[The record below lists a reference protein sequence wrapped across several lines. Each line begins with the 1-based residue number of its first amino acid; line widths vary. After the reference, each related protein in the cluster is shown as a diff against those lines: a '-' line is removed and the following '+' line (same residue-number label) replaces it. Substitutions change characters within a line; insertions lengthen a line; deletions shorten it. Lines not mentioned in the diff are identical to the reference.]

1 MNRTQ
6 IAFALIFVVNNISL
20 IESSVILL
28 TYFFFFSACRNVHET
43 LWEAGWQMSWEQ
55 RLQVSIGFARNQ
67 QTRYVCVCE
76 CTNVPGRLERRDG
89 LWQIDVCQLANLDF
103 TIMLR
108 FTTQKLSASISCA
121 THTHTNTCILSYTYF
136 YIYIYILAAFS
147 QAGLSY
153 SICITETM
161 EWAESL
167 LTWLAKHFFGN
178 NWLSNIHFC
187 VFNKEKIFMI

>member
-136 YIYIYILAAFS
+136 YIYIYIHTSCLQSSWPVIFNMHHWNNGMGRVSPNLISKAF
-147 QAGLSY
+147 
-153 SICITETM
+153 
-161 EWAESL
+161 
-167 LTWLAKHFFGN
+167 FR
-178 NWLSNIHFC
+178 
-187 VFNKEKIFMI
+187 